1 MRKEEL
7 ETKYEMF
14 FEIWIGWCH
23 RVTFNWGCGIIHHR
37 WSPKYISHTHS
48 TRPFIRI
55 VYIHIQIA
63 AVYFTFFFS
72 FLFFSSI
79 DIRLMW
85 IMCTAHC
92 TIGSLFGGPIRENY
106 YFYSLQDFQVI
117 FSTVQHSAHRNISY
131 KLNISLVRV
140 LAASVCVSDM
150 FSGLCDSSD
159 KRPDDTYRKHP
170 LTKLTNRKKKKIYIL
185 MCCLYVVYE
194 FIFTDFL
201 YVIRRNVKHDDDDGE
216 HRHTSHI
223 RHHTWH

>member
-1 MRKEEL
+1 
-7 ETKYEMF
+7 
-14 FEIWIGWCH
+14 
-23 RVTFNWGCGIIHHR
+23 
-37 WSPKYISHTHS
+37 
-48 TRPFIRI
+48 
-55 VYIHIQIA
+55 
-63 AVYFTFFFS
+63 
-72 FLFFSSI
+72 
-79 DIRLMW
+79 
-85 IMCTAHC
+85 MCTAHC
-92 TIGSLFGGPIRENY
+92 TIGSLFGGPIREND

-150 FSGLCDSSD
+150 LSGLCDSSD

-223 RHHTWH
+223 THHTKMK